1 MISLILRLQ
10 WHTQEVSELMLL
22 TCQKSLC
29 AYFVCRNKH
38 IKNMVTIDLHGQHVK
53 QAIGLL
59 KLHLLLFAYI
69 PCKLPRLPSLMSS
82 IIIQEMLVI
91 CVLGLVEKEDIKW
104 REENAGT
111 LILSL
116 DEPKEYSFV
125 ESDTDSE

>member
-1 MISLILRLQ
+1 
-10 WHTQEVSELMLL
+10 
-22 TCQKSLC
+22 
-29 AYFVCRNKH
+29 
-38 IKNMVTIDLHGQHVK
+38 MVTIDLHGQHVK

-69 PCKLPRLPSLMSS
+69 PSVPCLKVITGCGADGVGKGKLKHA
-82 IIIQEMLVI
+82 
-91 CVLGLVEKEDIKW
+91 VLGLVEKEDIKW